1 MSNVEHAGPYFA
13 QPAGRHREAEDEFHD
28 PEPWA
33 GAIGE
38 EGPLGYEVLRFRTAE
53 EAAAAPGVH
62 QFHHDPRSQEEYE
75 DELADQ
81 AVYREQHAELPSD
94 PGEIPPAPA
103 PIVVV
108 VVGSFAWD
116 NSGAVTDALV
126 NLWQSHDRV
135 PLHLV
140 TSGCPNG
147 AEAIAVDMAGAF
159 GWSVSSIRDEEL
171 LSLPSALVLGFI
183 KDRSVGASDV
193 LEHLEEKFW
202 TRIYTERTG
211 RKVSAWASR

>member
-1 MSNVEHAGPYFA
+1 MSNDERDEWATPT
-13 QPAGRHREAEDEFHD
+13 QPTGRHREAENEFHD
-28 PEPWA
+28 PEPWV

-38 EGPLGYEVLRFRTAE
+38 EGPLGYETLRFATDA

-62 QFHHDPRSQEEYE
+62 SFHHDPRSQEEYE
-75 DELADQ
+75 DDLADQ
-81 AVYREQHAELPSD
+81 AVYREQQEFLAEADKNL
-94 PGEIPPAPA
+94 PAPA
-103 PIVVV
+103 PLLVV

-126 NLWQSHDRV
+126 NLWQTHDRV

-140 TSGCPNG
+140 TSSCPNG

-171 LSLPSALVLGFI
+171 LSLPSALVLGFV
-183 KDRSVGASDV
+183 KDHSLGASEI
-193 LEHLEEKFW
+193 LERLEEKFW

-211 RKVSAWASR
+211 RKLSAWASR